1 MYIEKW
7 FYRWYLKSCS
17 SFVSR
22 ETFCNTIFSKKVSD
36 SSNFILH
43 IPDIFHFQGII
54 YSFLNSFQNGNIV
67 ELPIINSPRNSSN
80 L

>member
-1 MYIEKW
+1 M
-7 FYRWYLKSCS
+7 
-17 SFVSR
+17 
-22 ETFCNTIFSKKVSD
+22 SD